1 MATVQE
7 GFVTFVTLSRPVATV
22 QGSFVTFV
30 TLSRPVATVQGSF
43 VTFVTCHALWRRFRG
58 SFVTFVTHFPVS
70 GKTNTIV
77 SESSGR
83 RREANVKAIAI
94 WLISYKVAILVV
106 RI

>member
-1 MATVQE
+1 MLPCKDKFATIW
-7 GFVTFVTLSRPVATV
+7 TV
-22 QGSFVTFV
+22 S
-30 TLSRPVATVQGSF
+30 TVPE
-43 VTFVTCHALWRRFRG
+43 

>member
-1 MATVQE
+1 MLPCKDKFATIW
-7 GFVTFVTLSRPVATV
+7 TV
-22 QGSFVTFV
+22 STA
-30 TLSRPVATVQGSF
+30 PE
-43 VTFVTCHALWRRFRG
+43 